1 MLALRTVATRSIGAR
16 SAQRTS
22 IGAKPALNRSVLRTV
37 SKKPIVPEYSPH
49 VTIYAFPLPAIV
61 SVSNRFAGIGLAAG
75 TRRKSQLF

>member
-1 MLALRTVATRSIGAR
+1 MLALRTIASRSAGSR
-16 SAQRTS
+16 VAQRTTTKSKPVMGRS
-22 IGAKPALNRSVLRTV
+22 IVRSA

-61 SVSNRFAGIGLAAG
+61 SVSNRFAGLGLAVG